1 MLLDKPLE
9 RGVKVKQEPKQE
21 NLFTPGPAEQV
32 GIPFICGPILHQ
44 MPVLHFEPSSLADFQ
59 TDFLSSQALSLH
71 PEARQRMASA
81 RTFLL
86 DKLKRSERPI
96 YGINTGFGKLCKE
109 EIAPADLELLQIN
122 LVRSHACGVGKEIP
136 GSLARLMLLLK
147 LKSFTTGHS
156 AISVELMDRLLD
168 YYNSGAEPVVFEK
181 GSLGA
186 SGDLVPLAHMVL
198 PLLGLGE
205 VVYQGKRMSG
215 AEYLTARGQEPVRLQ
230 AKEGLAL
237 LNGTQFMLAHALDS
251 IWRAERLFENSLWI
265 FSVAIDAFDGRTD
278 FLHPGIQ
285 QVRPHKGQILAAEKI
300 RNYLKN
306 SPIANQ
312 SKTQVQDPYSLR
324 CLPQVLGASYDAIQ
338 YVKGVFETELNSITD
353 NPLVFE
359 EEDLVISGGN
369 FHGQPLALALD
380 FLAIAVAEIANIG
393 ERLLYQLLSGERG
406 LPVFLTKNPGL
417 ESGFMI
423 PQYAA
428 ASLVSQNKQLC
439 TPASVDSIVSSN
451 GQEDHVS
458 MGANAGLKCR
468 QVLENAESVMGIF
481 WLTATQALEFRRPAQ
496 TAPELEKRVAEF
508 RKQVPV
514 RDSDAYFKPD
524 MDKATIFVQNQ
535 HVVPTA

>member
-1 MLLDKPLE
+1 
-9 RGVKVKQEPKQE
+9 
-21 NLFTPGPAEQV
+21 
-32 GIPFICGPILHQ
+32 
-44 MPVLHFEPSSLADFQ
+44 MPVLHFKPSTLADFQ
-59 TDFLSSQALSLH
+59 ADFSSSEPLELH
-71 PEARQRMASA
+71 PEASNRMASA
-81 RTFLL
+81 RKFLME
-86 DKLKRSERPI
+86 KLQRSENPI

-122 LVRSHACGVGKEIP
+122 LVRSHACGVGNEIP
-136 GSLARLMLLLK
+136 GQLARLMLLLK

-156 AISVELMDRLLD
+156 AISTDLMERLVD

-205 VVYQGKRMSG
+205 VTFQGQRMSG
-215 AEYLTARGQEPVRLQ
+215 QEYLKIRGHDPVRLQ

-237 LNGTQFMLAHALDS
+237 LNGTQFMLAHGLDA
-251 IWRAERLFENSLWI
+251 IWRAEKLLENSLWI
-265 FSVAIDAFDGRTD
+265 FALAIDAFDGRTD
-278 FLHPGIQ
+278 FLHPGIHQ
-285 QVRPHKGQILAAEKI
+285 ARPHKGQLWVAEKL
-300 RNYLKN
+300 RQYLTD
-306 SPIANQ
+306 SPIANRP
-312 SKTQVQDPYSLR
+312 KVQVQDPYSLR

-338 YVKGVFETELNSITD
+338 YAKGIFETELNSITD

-406 LPVFLTKNPGL
+406 LPVFLTRNPGL

-458 MGANAGLKCR
+458 MGANAGLKC
-468 QVLENAESVMGIF
+468 VKVVENAESVMGIF
-481 WLTATQALEFRRPAQ
+481 WLTASQALEYRRPEKSS
-496 TAPELEKRVAEF
+496 PVLEAILASF
-508 RKQVPV
+508 RTKVPL
-514 RDSDAYFKPD
+514 RDSDSYFKPD
-524 MDKATIFVQNQ
+524 MDEATTFVRNHQLDQ
-535 HVVPTA
+535 